1 MRDALPLAQALSVAL
16 KSVQMYTA
24 AHPRS
29 QDGLTAAIAAIQPW
43 LSEGPQFQFVAA
55 NGKAF
60 VNGQPVEGQSP
71 HLTFLIKTLS
81 DRQIAGLIFLRGL
94 TLSEMQGLAE
104 SLLLKPQRMEE
115 LGGLAAILLS
125 RGISS
130 IRVSNVKYREVREG
144 EGGGEG
150 SGSGSGMGSGEG
162 SGDGSGQGTGTGT
175 GSGFGP
181 GEGGGPGLGPG
192 QQGTPGY
199 GPGGGSGAGLGP
211 GTTGVP
217 GWGQGSGGSDSGGWM
232 IPRRDDSRSGGV
244 SAAPSEQ
251 LVSIVKGALL
261 RVLPPPRSRESMGLT
276 SAGADLLDLE
286 PADLRGLGQMGYE
299 LGLSEDMPSG
309 TQLGV
314 LRQVL
319 MDLPPERQFNIMAG
333 LASLPEQPRG
343 LALGIKALAPEILAV
358 AVSSLLNRGISID
371 VLSKPIQDILL
382 PIQDKGPMVHAMGM
396 QVRGLGLPPHQT
408 EALLHRLEWASLT
421 PEAKLVRV
429 LDDGRLFELSLEQ
442 RLALLRE
449 LLDTG
454 RADSLLRVLERL
466 LECLNSDR
474 PELRLH
480 AAQTLSGVSV
490 WVSDPGLP
498 PEVEGPLDQALRAH
512 FGWEPDPMVHRY
524 TTEGVERLL
533 LVLVKRGQLVLLM
546 EELHELQN
554 HAAMLN
560 ESHPWRTEALGRLLA
575 ALQKPEAMDEA
586 LAFLFLGDKEQASAL
601 TGPYFEMLGGP
612 MVRHLIQALGREQ
625 DRTRRGRVMDALRAF
640 GPLAVGHLR
649 EILQEPVPW
658 FLLRNGMGL
667 LSELGD
673 AGALPEVLLHLRHQ
687 EPRVRRSAVR
697 AAWKLGGP
705 AAEPHLL
712 SLLKDTDPE
721 TKLEIVFG
729 LGQLRSENAVPALL
743 EVVGDR
749 RSPEPLR
756 LKILETLAFIQ
767 SPQSALPLSELVK
780 RKGFFGSNESTVVRM
795 AAAKALACIMPKGRA
810 LLQELIQT
818 EPRGEVKDA
827 LQRLLR

>member
-1 MRDALPLAQALSVAL
+1 MRDVLPLAQALSVAL

-43 LSEGPQFQFVAA
+43 LSEGPQLQFVAA

-71 HLTFLIKTLS
+71 HLQFIIKTLS

-94 TLSEMQGLAE
+94 TLPEMQGLAE

-115 LGGLAAILLS
+115 LGGLPAILLS

-150 SGSGSGMGSGEG
+150 TGRGTGSSDGTGSGSGF
-162 SGDGSGQGTGTGT
+162 GSGQDSGT
-175 GSGFGP
+175 GSGYGA
-181 GEGGGPGLGPG
+181 GEGGGPGQGPG
-192 QQGTPGY
+192 QGSGPGY
-199 GPGGGSGAGLGP
+199 GPGGGGGAGLGP

-217 GWGQGSGGSDSGGWM
+217 GWGAGSGGNDPDSGGWTL
-232 IPRRDDSRSGGV
+232 PRRDDSRSGGT
-244 SAAPSEQ
+244 AAPSEQ
-251 LVSIVKGALL
+251 LVSIVKSALL
-261 RVLPPPRSRESMGLT
+261 RVLPPPRAREGLT

-286 PADLRGLGQMGYE
+286 PADLRGIGQMGYE
-299 LGLSEDMPSG
+299 LGLSEEMPTG

-319 MDLPPERQFNIMAG
+319 MDLPAERQFNIMAG

-358 AVSSLLNRGISID
+358 AVSSLINRGVNVD
-371 VLSKPIQDILL
+371 ALSKPIQDILT
-382 PIQDKGPMVHAMGM
+382 PIPDKGPMVQAMGM
-396 QVRGLGLPPHQT
+396 QVRGLGLPPQQT

-442 RLALLRE
+442 RLALMRE

-454 RADSLLRVLERL
+454 RTDSLLRVQERL
-466 LECLNSDR
+466 LECLSSDR

-480 AAQTLSGVSV
+480 AAQTLAGVCV

-498 PEVEGPLDQALRAH
+498 PEIEGPLDQALRAH
-512 FGWEPDPMVHRY
+512 FGWEPDPMAHRH

-560 ESHPWRTEALGRLLA
+560 EAHPWRTEALGRLQA
-575 ALQKPEAMDEA
+575 SLQKPEAMDEA

-612 MVRHLIQALGREQ
+612 MVRHLIHALGREQ
-625 DRTRRGRVMDALRAF
+625 DRTRRGRVMDALRVF
-640 GPLAVGHLR
+640 GPLAVGPLR
-649 EILQEPVPW
+649 EILQESAPW
-658 FLLRNGMGL
+658 FLLRNVMGL

-673 AGALPEVLLHLRHQ
+673 AGALPEVLLHLRHG
-687 EPRVRRSAVR
+687 EARVRRAAVR

-712 SLLKDTDPE
+712 ALLKDTDPE

-743 EVVGDR
+743 EVVNDR
-749 RSPEPLR
+749 RSPEALR
-756 LKILETLAFIQ
+756 LKVLETLAFVQ

-780 RKGFFGSNESTVVRM
+780 RKGFFGSNESSVIRL
-795 AAAKALACIMPKGRA
+795 AAAKALASILPAGRA
-810 LLQELIQT
+810 LLQELIQA
-818 EPRGEVKDA
+818 EPRGELKDA